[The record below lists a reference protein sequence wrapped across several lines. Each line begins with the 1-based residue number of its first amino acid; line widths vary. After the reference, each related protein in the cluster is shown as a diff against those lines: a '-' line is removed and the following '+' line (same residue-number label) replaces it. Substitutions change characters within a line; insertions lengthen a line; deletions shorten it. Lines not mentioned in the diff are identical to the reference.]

1 VKRGEIYLV
10 KHPTRRE
17 PKRQRAFVVLSRNVV
32 IKSKFATVICAPIFT
47 MRAGLESQVN
57 VGIEEGLKHD
67 SAIHCDE
74 LVSLPKTALTDYLG
88 ALSDLKIGELDAALR
103 VALELES
110 Q

>member
-1 VKRGEIYLV
+1 MKRGEIYLV

-17 PKRQRAFVVLSRNVV
+17 PKRQRAFVVVSRSVV
-32 IKSKFATVICAPIFT
+32 IESKFATVICAPIFT

-74 LVSLPKTALTDYLG
+74 LISLSKTVLADYLG
-88 ALSDLKIGELDAALR
+88 ALTDLKIGELDAALR
-103 VALELES
+103 AALELERE
-110 Q
+110 

>member
-1 VKRGEIYLV
+1 MKRGEIYLV

-17 PKRQRAFVVLSRNVV
+17 PKRWRAFVVVSRSVV
-32 IKSKFATVICAPIFT
+32 IESKFATVICAPIFT

-74 LVSLPKTALTDYLG
+74 LISLSKTVLADYLG
-88 ALSDLKIGELDAALR
+88 ALTDLKIGELDAALR
-103 VALELES
+103 AALELERE
-110 Q
+110 

>member
-10 KHPTRRE
+10 RHPTRRE
-17 PKRQRAFVVLSRNVV
+17 PKRQRAFVVVSRSVV
-32 IKSKFATVICAPIFT
+32 IESKFATVICAPIFT

-74 LVSLPKTALTDYLG
+74 LISLSKTVLADYLG
-88 ALSDLKIGELDAALR
+88 ALTDLKIGELDAALR
-103 VALELES
+103 AALELERE
-110 Q
+110 

>member
-17 PKRQRAFVVLSRNVV
+17 PKRQRAFVVVSRSVV
-32 IKSKFATVICAPIFT
+32 IESKFATVICAPIFT

-74 LVSLPKTALTDYLG
+74 LISLSKTVLADYLG
-88 ALSDLKIGELDAALR
+88 ALTDLKIGELDAALR
-103 VALELES
+103 AALELERE
-110 Q
+110 

>member
-17 PKRQRAFVVLSRNVV
+17 PKRRRAFVVVSRSVV
-32 IKSKFATVICAPIFT
+32 IESKFVTVICAPIFT

-74 LVSLPKTALTDYLG
+74 LVSLPKTVLTDYVG
-88 ALSDLKIGELDAALR
+88 ALSELKVGELNTALQ
-103 VALELES
+103 VALELEGE
-110 Q
+110 